1 MLRSCRGL
9 SILGLTT
16 LVVTVTAAQTP
27 VTRTAVASATQAP
40 VTFAKDVLPILQ
52 KNCQSCHR
60 AGQIGPMSL
69 LTYSEARPWA
79 RAIKTQVVG
88 RNMPP
93 WHADPR
99 FGHFVNDRSLTQQD
113 IDTLAAWADGG
124 AVEGDPKD
132 APPAIQWPSEGWL
145 VQPDL
150 VVTLPAYEVPASGT
164 IEWEN
169 LAVPSPFSK
178 DTWITSIEI
187 LPSAAASVHHM
198 CFEFQKHRP
207 EVAYNR
213 YEWAEVPR
221 DEQGAPIRQP
231 APVVVAQGQ
240 AAAAA
245 PAGPP
250 SRDAWILTR
259 DAGSAAV
266 TRRFGRP
273 TLTAGG
279 SHCYVPGMS
288 LHDYRSFD
296 AGQLVAAGADMVFN
310 LHYQTTG
317 KPITNTV
324 KVGFTLAKATPRKK
338 FVQITPSGATAAFA
352 IPPNE
357 SNYLAPMVNVEIK
370 KDAEL
375 VWMSPHMHFRGKDMT
390 WSLVYPDGKRE
401 TVLSVPRYQYN
412 WQLQYHTR
420 VRVPA
425 GTKMTVVAHY
435 DNSPGNRFNPNPN
448 SWVYPGTQAWEEMM
462 VPFTWFIVDT
472 EVDERELTGRFTRA
486 DGA

>member
-1 MLRSCRGL
+1 MLRPSGAL
-9 SILGLTT
+9 LILALTA
-16 LVVTVTAAQTP
+16 LVVAATAAQTP
-27 VTRTAVASATQAP
+27 ATRTTPVGATQAQ

-60 AGQIGPMSL
+60 PGQIGPMSL
-69 LTYSEARPWA
+69 LTYPEARPWA

-93 WHADPR
+93 WHADPQY
-99 FGHFVNDRSLTQQD
+99 GHFVNDRSLAQAD

-132 APPAIQWPSEGWL
+132 APPAVQWPSAGWL
-145 VQPDL
+145 VEPDL
-150 VVTLPAYEVPASGT
+150 VVTLPAYNVPASGT

-169 LAVPSPFSK
+169 LAIPSPFTQ

-207 EVAYNR
+207 DVAYYR
-213 YEWAEVPR
+213 YEWAEVAR
-221 DEQGAPIRQP
+221 DAQGAPVRP
-231 APVVVAQGQ
+231 ATVVA
-240 AAAAA
+240 A
-245 PAGPP
+245 PGPP
-250 SRDAWILTR
+250 ASRDAWILTR
-259 DAGSAAV
+259 NVGTTEV

-273 TLTAGG
+273 TINAGG

-296 AGQLVAAGADMVFN
+296 AGQLVRAGVDMVFN

-317 KPITNTV
+317 KAITNTV
-324 KVGFTLAKATPRKK
+324 KVGFTLAKATPKKK

-357 SNYLAPMVNVEIK
+357 SNYLAPAVNVEIK

-390 WSLVYPDGKRE
+390 WALTYPDGKRE

-412 WQLQYHTR
+412 WQLQYQTR
-420 VRVPA
+420 VKVPA
-425 GTKMTVVAHY
+425 GTRMSVVAHY
-435 DNSPGNRFNPNPN
+435 DNSPGNRFNPNPGV
-448 SWVYPGTQAWEEMM
+448 WVYPGNQAWEEMM

-472 EVDERELTGRFTRA
+472 EVDERELTSRFTPA